1 MQADVANMDQIFMNT
16 LGRKVAI
23 MRPPYGAVSDIMR
36 GYLGKPMIYWSVD
49 PQDWK
54 YRNAAT
60 VRANV
65 VGAAHD
71 GAIVLMH
78 DIHASTVD
86 AVANII
92 DDLRAQ
98 GYEFLTVSE
107 LAAARG
113 VGLTSGVVYY
123 NFRP

>member
-1 MQADVANMDQIFMNT
+1 
-16 LGRKVAI
+16 
-23 MRPPYGAVSDIMR
+23 MR
-36 GYLGKPMIYWSVD
+36 GYLGKPMIYWSVA
-49 PQDWK
+49 PEDWK

-65 VGAAHD
+65 VGAIFD
-71 GAIVLMH
+71 GAVVLMH
-78 DIHASTVD
+78 DIHSSTVD
-86 AVANII
+86 AVEGII

-113 VGLTSGVVYY
+113 IGLTSGVLYY
-123 NFRP
+123 SFKP